1 MVCDGTKSTLDKQRA
16 RGNQEQK
23 AVGRC
28 PPYDDN
34 CGKFSQ
40 YPFRHVPNSLD
51 WKRRRGKVGLSTG
64 SKLGYP
70 AVCSIIQLGDG

>member
-51 WKRRRGKVGLSTG
+51 WKRRRGKVGRWSSTP
-64 SKLGYP
+64 SS
-70 AVCSIIQLGDG
+70 VFRTFDR